1 MVNLGKDMK
10 PKKIKNKALKTLY
23 IYNGIFVLAAGLL
36 GPLYAIFVQRFVDG
50 VMAVSISWSA
60 FLVATTIFTYLISR
74 YGDKVIEKEYL
85 LLGGYIVRA
94 LAWLAFLFVGNLF
107 SLILVQIVLGLGES
121 LGTPSFNS
129 IFAEHLD
136 KNKYVREYAYWTL
149 ISNLVTAIGTIV
161 GGLIIT
167 TLGFKPLF
175 LTMAFLSLI
184 SFFGVLLKP
193 RKLL

>member
-1 MVNLGKDMK
+1 MK
-10 PKKIKNKALKTLY
+10 SKKIKNKALGTLY

-50 VMAVSISWSA
+50 IMAVSISWAA

-74 YGDKVIEKEYL
+74 YGDRIREKEHL
-85 LLGGYIVRA
+85 LLAGYIVRTV
-94 LAWLAFLFVGNLF
+94 AWLLFLLVNNLVL
-107 SLILVQIVLGLGES
+107 LILVQVVLGLGES
-121 LGTPSFNS
+121 LGTPAFNA

-136 KNKYVREYAYWTL
+136 KNKQVKEYSYWTL
-149 ISNLVTAIGTIV
+149 ISTLVTAIGTIA

-167 TLGFKPLF
+167 ILGFKALF